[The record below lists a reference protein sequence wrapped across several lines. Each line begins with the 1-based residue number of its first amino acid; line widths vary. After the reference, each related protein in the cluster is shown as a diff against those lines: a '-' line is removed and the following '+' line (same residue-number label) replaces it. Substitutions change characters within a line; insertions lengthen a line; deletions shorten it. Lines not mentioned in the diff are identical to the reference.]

1 MRNNIT
7 IPITKMKD
15 QIKDPG
21 SLQKFHTELVESG
34 KELPQLREFFSN
46 PGNFE
51 QHVSRASEVST
62 MYRTPSVA
70 TLDSLDTTRYSEEGG
85 GDRVGSG
92 ADVAVLEFE
101 LRKARETINAL
112 RVNLTQVT
120 DTDTGLDKSSK
131 DNFNQA
137 SLKPH
142 EKRALN
148 FLINEYLLLQDY
160 KLTSITFSDENPEQE
175 FEDWDDVGLNIPR
188 PPGLISLFRG
198 STSVVHASC
207 CDVSTQFDSDYFSDA
222 ECQTENDEAN
232 VCANCHMSMQNEA
245 SWVHELHIQAEEI
258 NLLKQKIIALETEKM
273 NFQKLYDAAII
284 SLNTLT
290 SPASDKQSLE
300 LHMSNEKLNTAQERF
315 EQQINQKPIT
325 YMATENHYGS
335 SNSTQSAT
343 PEQFELIEN
352 DKHCAVVKKGGS
364 NTSSFEPGVDSS
376 RGSPLRP
383 GSITTLEDTLSI
395 NDATEW
401 TRLQLEYNVVENS
414 KEMWIDSVIPNNLK
428 ESIMRWC
435 NEGMDVSGQIS
446 NDLLLELVNSEK
458 PVTLPGLLLL
468 VADTLPRILPHTL
481 LARRNESAALL
492 SAAVVLLPPADS
504 RRAKLLHTLLTLY
517 KKPDPP
523 DAKILCEAA
532 CLIVKWGGS
541 GEVLS
546 SIAELLASKS
556 PERRILASQICLA
569 VAPYVPLELCTS
581 LLLSLVVLMC
591 ESSESELRYFGLK
604 SAVLICPIVE
614 HKYGQLENILFHFLK
629 DPVDR
634 IVKDAVNVFL
644 PVLARSALISGKFL
658 SMLCNRIISNLV
670 KASSENDWKNVVL
683 YLDVLRTLVIAKLS
697 YVINVQIVRDVTL
710 SNCDLGMIQYV
721 MLSEQECFVELQCY
735 LSDNCDG
742 KTLLVAMNSLLKEKP
757 DVRWPELMWFIKLT
771 KQILEVMTTHEIL
784 NHSSIYELVIT
795 LFSSY
800 VYNFGVHFTCEIL
813 KPLFQPV
820 ISDLEY
826 KLEKLQSVNENCLV
840 VVGIYLVTIL
850 AIEEADQQIEY
861 LQKWLMYGSIRSL
874 PIKMLVIPLKWLTT
888 HRPDLLELY
897 LQHMREFVASSC
909 DVVSGSALRVYTA
922 KLVAEL
928 LSVAEC
934 SDETIERHL
943 LPAVTALLHDDE
955 TSVREVAI
963 TAWGS
968 VTRTCLVRGLATQA
982 NNIEPLCW
990 PPFEE
995 LLNSRTLSNK
1005 ESVKAAE
1012 ALTLLV
1018 LPTVESHSVSE
1029 RAVSLLC
1036 ALCHRSPQSAESVA
1050 ALSPGLQLATHHCSH
1065 HPALLPALRKLEEA
1079 IQTASL
1085 LQFKPAIE
1093 SLLHVVSNET
1103 PRVPSPKPTTNLQT
1117 AQEVGRRVTQMFQHS
1132 KTNINLPNIFKKKT

>member
-1 MRNNIT
+1 MNPYKELEDNSFNTSPHLTYAEIA
-7 IPITKMKD
+7 TKLLKD
-15 QIKDPG
+15 NYF
-21 SLQKFHTELVESG
+21 LTALEFHTELVESG

-62 MYRTPSVA
+62 MY
-70 TLDSLDTTRYSEEGG
+70 
-85 GDRVGSG
+85 
-92 ADVAVLEFE
+92 
-101 LRKARETINAL
+101 
-112 RVNLTQVT
+112 
-120 DTDTGLDKSSK
+120 TDTGLDKSSK

-245 SWVHELHIQAEEI
+245 SWVHE
-258 NLLKQKIIALETEKM
+258 
-273 NFQKLYDAAII
+273 KLYDAAII

-383 GSITTLEDTLSI
+383 GSITTLDDTLSI

-414 KEMWIDSVIPNNLK
+414 KEM
-428 ESIMRWC
+428 
-435 NEGMDVSGQIS
+435 
-446 NDLLLELVNSEK
+446 
-458 PVTLPGLLLL
+458 
-468 VADTLPRILPHTL
+468 
-481 LARRNESAALL
+481 
-492 SAAVVLLPPADS
+492 
-504 RRAKLLHTLLTLY
+504 RAKLLHTLLTLY

-523 DAKILCEAA
+523 DAKILCE
-532 CLIVKWGGS
+532 
-541 GEVLS
+541 
-546 SIAELLASKS
+546 ELLASKS

-644 PVLARSALISGKFL
+644 PVLARSALISGKFS

-670 KASSENDWKNVVL
+670 KASSDNDWKNVVL
-683 YLDVLRTLVIAKLS
+683 YLDVLRTLVISKL
-697 YVINVQIVRDVTL
+697 
-710 SNCDLGMIQYV
+710 
-721 MLSEQECFVELQCY
+721 
-735 LSDNCDG
+735 
-742 KTLLVAMNSLLKEKP
+742 
-757 DVRWPELMWFIKLT
+757 
-771 KQILEVMTTHEIL
+771 
-784 NHSSIYELVIT
+784 
-795 LFSSY
+795 
-800 VYNFGVHFTCEIL
+800 
-813 KPLFQPV
+813 
-820 ISDLEY
+820 
-826 KLEKLQSVNENCLV
+826 
-840 VVGIYLVTIL
+840 
-850 AIEEADQQIEY
+850 
-861 LQKWLMYGSIRSL
+861 
-874 PIKMLVIPLKWLTT
+874 
-888 HRPDLLELY
+888 
-897 LQHMREFVASSC
+897 
-909 DVVSGSALRVYTA
+909 
-922 KLVAEL
+922 
-928 LSVAEC
+928 
-934 SDETIERHL
+934 
-943 LPAVTALLHDDE
+943 
-955 TSVREVAI
+955 
-963 TAWGS
+963 S

-1050 ALSPGLQLATHHCSH
+1050 ALSP
-1065 HPALLPALRKLEEA
+1065 
-1079 IQTASL
+1079 
-1085 LQFKPAIE
+1085 E